1 MTYVLSD
8 IHGNSRRF
16 QSILSQIDLQPED
29 TLYILGDIIDRF
41 PDGGR
46 LLRQIMKMSNVKV
59 LLGNHELM
67 MLDALRPEKPAEM
80 LSTICGFGM
89 IMEGK

>member
-29 TLYILGDIIDRF
+29 TLYILGDIID
-41 PDGGR
+41 
-46 LLRQIMKMSNVKV
+46 LV
-59 LLGNHELM
+59 
-67 MLDALRPEKPAEM
+67 
-80 LSTICGFGM
+80 
-89 IMEGK
+89 

>member
-80 LSTICGFGM
+80 LSTRNLVTAL
-89 IMEGK
+89 